1 MFLSSVT
8 RTAGSERGDQ
18 TIVARDL
25 TSSASALVAYTP
37 FLVSASATLRSM
49 TLPTLG
55 PVFQISSSI
64 GASSTAKLARRIAG
78 ETYQGR
84 LRPGMARCLRPL
96 HRDQCDQP
104 LLLAGPSRRYL
115 CESFPACLGPC
126 HGGPVECTCLFLP
139 PRHRPSPVH
148 YRGRL
153 PAFPRQNDFLTDPLF
168 ETAGISLCSVLKVC
182 SPPRSFLPLQLI
194 AAGQPRLCGHQF
206 QRKATRH

>member
-64 GASSTAKLARRIAG
+64 GASSTAKLSRRIAG

-84 LRPGMARCLRPL
+84 LRPGIARCLRTP
-96 HRDQCDQP
+96 
-104 LLLAGPSRRYL
+104 ASR
-115 CESFPACLGPC
+115 S
-126 HGGPVECTCLFLP
+126 VEKGA
-139 PRHRPSPVH
+139 V
-148 YRGRL
+148 
-153 PAFPRQNDFLTDPLF
+153 
-168 ETAGISLCSVLKVC
+168 
-182 SPPRSFLPLQLI
+182 
-194 AAGQPRLCGHQF
+194 AAG
-206 QRKATRH
+206 KATGAEHFATAAATEVRFEHVPDPSTPRRFRPFRF